1 MSLAPT
7 QMLGLFARLFA
18 FRRRQRLTAVLG
30 LAVLAFNLWGSA
42 VLPVGAAMAA
52 GATITV
58 CTQTGMVDIPVS
70 GPVSDSDAS
79 HPSGHSGSLCA
90 FCLPMMHGGADLAA
104 DAPPLVQ
111 PLAFSFAVR
120 QGGLDH
126 LIPASVRLTALN
138 APRAPPFSRA

>member
-1 MSLAPT
+1 
-7 QMLGLFARLFA
+7 MLGLFARLFA
-18 FRRRQRLTAVLG
+18 FRRRRRLTAVLG

-70 GPVSDSDAS
+70 DSDAS
-79 HPSGHSGSLCA
+79 HSSGHSGSLCA

-138 APRAPPFSRA
+138 PPRAPPFSRA

>member
-18 FRRRQRLTAVLG
+18 FRRRRRLTAVLG

-70 GPVSDSDAS
+70 DSDAS
-79 HPSGHSGSLCA
+79 HSSGHSGSLCA

-138 APRAPPFSRA
+138 PPRAPPFSRA